1 MGVTLSLLWRHHFAV
16 LLHQSRK
23 LNQRCRCTVNII
35 YMDSITTKNISKRGV
50 WLRSIPLVHF
60 NLKKDRF
67 TNEKENIFERK
78 RLFRNFPLIS
88 QWERVCETSHWRHT
102 RTQIPTSKRCPSS
115 PNRCCQSTHKNRGIL
130 WRHSPN
136 DVPLSSWSCDTEE
149 IVVEACEGVKYSLFY
164 YLRLRNTFVNLK

>member
-78 RLFRNFPLIS
+78 RLFRNFPLIPN
-88 QWERVCETSHWRHT
+88 ERECVRRHT
-102 RTQIPTSKRCPSS
+102 DVIREHRYQRQSVVLPHQIAAAKVHIKIEEFYDVTHQMMYLFRHDPAILKKSWWKR
-115 PNRCCQSTHKNRGIL
+115 
-130 WRHSPN
+130 
-136 DVPLSSWSCDTEE
+136 
-149 IVVEACEGVKYSLFY
+149 VKG
-164 YLRLRNTFVNLK
+164 